1 MKQIWIE
8 KALGLYF
15 AISGFYLLG
24 ITAVNLPEVI
34 ESARSWAFPEDE
46 TIWVVGLLLI
56 NIIWISARLILGFC
70 LISNKAVKS
79 WVFYPLLVIVGL
91 SSLMG
96 FLILILII
104 VIRLKFG
111 RLHSVG
117 C

>member
-1 MKQIWIE
+1 MKQFWIE
-8 KALGLYF
+8 KALGLYL
-15 AISGFYLLG
+15 AVTGLYLLG
-24 ITAVNLPEVI
+24 LTAVNLPELI

-70 LISNKAVKS
+70 LIFNKTVKS
-79 WVFYPLLVIVGL
+79 WVFYPLLFAVGL

-96 FLILILII
+96 FLILILIV